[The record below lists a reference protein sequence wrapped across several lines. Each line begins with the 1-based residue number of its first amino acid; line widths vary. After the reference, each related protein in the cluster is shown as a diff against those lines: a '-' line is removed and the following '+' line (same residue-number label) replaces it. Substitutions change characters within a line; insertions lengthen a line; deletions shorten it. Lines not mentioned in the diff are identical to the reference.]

1 MFSQAWNLT
10 LELCKS
16 HITIRPEV
24 LIEGSVTCMKL
35 GKEKFK
41 KAVTL
46 YFYCKYSRV
55 QKQSSFF
62 KKADELLVGKYI
74 SKYILF
80 FPSKEF
86 PNLNWEIVECISFL
100 QDLMNEIK
108 ETRRNNFCNWQN
120 VFFLNLEMVPGKY
133 VIIQKF
139 TFQILKSTCCQKTQY
154 FTGADQS

>member
-62 KKADELLVGKYI
+62 KKADEHKYI
-74 SKYILF
+74 SNSKYILF

-86 PNLNWEIVECISFL
+86 PNLNWEISFL
-100 QDLMNEIK
+100 QDLMNKIK
-108 ETRRNNFCNWQN
+108 ETRRSNFCNWRN
-120 VFFLNLEMVPGKY
+120 VFFLNLESTY

-139 TFQILKSTCCQKTQY
+139 TFKILTK
-154 FTGADQS
+154 FEL

>member
-1 MFSQAWNLT
+1 MAQNRLEDNRWVSRYNRHPNTKSAQLTCLFSQAWNLT

-46 YFYCKYSRV
+46 YCKYSRV

-62 KKADELLVGKYI
+62 
-74 SKYILF
+74 
-80 FPSKEF
+80 
-86 PNLNWEIVECISFL
+86 
-100 QDLMNEIK
+100 
-108 ETRRNNFCNWQN
+108 
-120 VFFLNLEMVPGKY
+120 
-133 VIIQKF
+133 
-139 TFQILKSTCCQKTQY
+139 
-154 FTGADQS
+154 